1 MCATGETLAAIEEE
15 FEFFRRVNEE
25 FIDRSKGLLVKLEP
39 FGGEVSGQ
47 VTRLLPLSA
56 SKSYR
61 HQHSQVLNVFLS
73 FFLLRFPLRFL
84 STSCSSL

>member
-1 MCATGETLAAIEEE
+1 MRATGETLAAIEEE

-56 SKSYR
+56 STSY
-61 HQHSQVLNVFLS
+61 QHSQVLNVFLS